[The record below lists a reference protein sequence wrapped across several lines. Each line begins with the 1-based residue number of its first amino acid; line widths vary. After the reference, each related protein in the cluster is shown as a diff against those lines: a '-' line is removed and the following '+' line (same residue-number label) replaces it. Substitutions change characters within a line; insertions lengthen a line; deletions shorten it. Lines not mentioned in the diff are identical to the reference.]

1 MNLKKT
7 TFLASVFAIIRVLT
21 GLISVKVVASIVG
34 PSGLAYVGQF
44 QSFLTIT
51 NSGSNLGVGQ
61 GTIKYLAEFKS
72 DKEHCQRI
80 LSTSF
85 YLTVISSTCIAILI
99 LLFHKEWSLYL
110 FKTEEFSIVMII
122 LGFSV
127 SIYSL
132 GQILIHALNGFQ
144 EIKKLMTAR
153 ILASILGLLITVVL
167 VLLGGVKGALIAL
180 ILSQI
185 IGFGVVVY
193 FSLGSSWFSISN
205 FLAGLDKESF
215 KRLGKYSLMTFTS
228 VILLN
233 IRQIYLRDYI
243 IIELSPEAAGYW
255 QSMWKISEIYLSVIT
270 FSLSVYYLPKLSSIK
285 DNKALRK
292 EILDGYKVLIPI
304 VLVLSLSIFIL
315 RDLIILI
322 LFTAE
327 FSAIR
332 DLFFY
337 QLIGDVFKIAS
348 WILSFLMIA
357 KAMTK
362 TFIIT
367 EVIFI
372 ALFLFLSLFLVQK
385 EGLIGMT
392 HAFAITYAVYF
403 VTMLYLFRDLMFS
416 NDKKIT

>member
-7 TFLASVFAIIRVLT
+7 TSWASVFALIRMFT

-72 DKEHCQRI
+72 DKQHCQRI

-85 YLTVISSTCIAILI
+85 CLTVISSTCIAILI
-99 LLFHKEWSLYL
+99 LLFHKELSLYL
-110 FKTEEFSIVMII
+110 FKTEDFSIVMIV
-122 LGFSV
+122 LGFSI

-153 ILASILGLLITVVL
+153 ILASILGLIITVVL
-167 VLLGGVKGALIAL
+167 VLIGGVKGALIAL

-193 FSLGSSWFSISN
+193 FSIGSSWFSRSH
-205 FLAGLDKESF
+205 FFKGLDKESF
-215 KRLGKYSLMTFTS
+215 KLLGKYSLMTFTS

-233 IRQIYLRDYI
+233 VRQIYLRDYI
-243 IIELSPEAAGYW
+243 IVELSPEAAGYW

-304 VLVLSLSIFIL
+304 VLVLSLSIFLL

-327 FSAIR
+327 FNAIR

-337 QLIGDVFKIAS
+337 QLIGDIFKIAA
-348 WILSFLMIA
+348 WILSFLMVA

-367 EVIFI
+367 EIIFI
-372 ALFLFLSLFLVQK
+372 ALFLFLSLYLVQI

-392 HAFAITYAVYF
+392 HAFAITYAIYF
-403 VTMLYLFRDLMFS
+403 FTMLYLFRDLMF
-416 NDKKIT
+416 NQTREG